1 MTVNPFW
8 FGYFLGMLTV
18 VFILLVIGFIAARN
32 HEDEQPEIKEID
44 LPEELQKAI
53 AEEIM
58 KYERG
63 DKHDGV

>member
-58 KYERG
+58 KRTWR
-63 DKHDGV
+63 